1 MVLEDKYWNTVNNSY
16 LDTKLGK
23 IALRS
28 CSNSTTLI
36 KEFLKNFKANQS
48 SL

>member
-23 IALRS
+23 IATAIL
-28 CSNSTTLI
+28 
-36 KEFLKNFKANQS
+36 FQ
-48 SL
+48 